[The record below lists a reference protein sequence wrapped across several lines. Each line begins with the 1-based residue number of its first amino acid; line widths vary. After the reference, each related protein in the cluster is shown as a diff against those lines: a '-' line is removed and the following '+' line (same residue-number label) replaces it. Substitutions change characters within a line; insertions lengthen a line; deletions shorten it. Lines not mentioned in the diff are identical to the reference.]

1 MVEEFPPPPPG
12 ASLSPLRSR
21 ESSPEPSPVG
31 SKEAHRARMSV
42 RPTAR
47 PSLLAASIDSLDFDS
62 SWASPTR
69 SGPNHGRS
77 RSSAFA
83 SRSTCDT
90 EWERPKVSTFGCASR
105 FAAQSTENLKRQG
118 QRGGC
123 SPHGATY
130 YRRNEL
136 YGATSCQ
143 ETWKPQGLFLK
154 SARKP
159 PFVGVG
165 EKWVGPGAHDP
176 PYRGKQTGMDGPQH
190 AQITL
195 KGKNWM
201 PGPKRGTEPSP
212 GEHTLPDRI
221 GKDCSSALLSKHERF
236 VLEGNES
243 IRINNVQYK
252 TERDP
257 RR

>member
-136 YGATSCQ
+136 YGGSSCQ
-143 ETWKPQGLFLK
+143 EAWKPQGLFLK
-154 SARKP
+154 SARN
-159 PFVGVG
+159 
-165 EKWVGPGAHDP
+165 P

-201 PGPKRGTEPSP
+201 PGPKRG
-212 GEHTLPDRI
+212 
-221 GKDCSSALLSKHERF
+221 
-236 VLEGNES
+236 
-243 IRINNVQYK
+243 
-252 TERDP
+252 
-257 RR
+257 